1 MNPIDMFGIAL
12 FKKTQNEFKSIEHGP
27 QSSISEAAETL
38 QATEEPPKMDKT
50 LGMAILGMGNQDKPT
65 AASNAA
71 QEDIANN
78 DTSYPME
85 TKEGSKTGTPKKAGG
100 NMLNQALAEIAS
112 LK

>member
-12 FKKTQNEFKSIEHGP
+12 FKKTQNEFKSIEHGA

-38 QATEEPPKMDKT
+38 QATEEPPKMGKS

-65 AASNAA
+65 ASTAVLD
-71 QEDIANN
+71 DIANN

-85 TKEGSKTGTPKKAGG
+85 TKEGSKSGTPKKAGV
-100 NMLNQALAEIAS
+100 NMLN
-112 LK
+112 